1 MENNVV
7 QMLRRQDRER
17 ADIAEDR
24 QRHPTNS
31 DLDSVQVWIRYGI
44 DAGFCS
50 EVVCVQHDGTPF
62 TEPEADR
69 FDDGD
74 DPCCP
79 VLRVFD
85 T

>member
-17 ADIAEDR
+17 ADLAEDR
-24 QRHPTNS
+24 QQQAIHLT
-31 DLDSVQVWIRYGI
+31 DDVTGWLRYGI

-62 TEPEADR
+62 TESEADR

-79 VLRVFD
+79 VVRAFEA
-85 T
+85 